1 MTISKSAVQKVLD
14 TLPIGYYLGISN
26 KVDVQLDENAAT
38 SYADLLN
45 KKIVIAYNNVKTI
58 RDDCNL
64 SLEQIVRTLLYHELS
79 HIILTPDRLL
89 HALNK
94 KQQKIV
100 NAFEDERIERIMQ
113 DYYINVDFKKFVFAI
128 NNVDATNIPKP
139 KSPFEEYY
147 QLVRFGY
154 GTKEKIDAFLQLMRN
169 WENITSLWAGGE
181 FYPKEILRFYK
192 KYFENVENDQS
203 PEETENNQSSVE
215 KESNQSSMEKEKQSD
230 SGEEKSFVQSNI
242 FVGFGQRSLT
252 QNKFSLE
259 QSFSTFSKDN
269 SYLPKL
275 ENIFHKAFKKQAQRS
290 GSLNAYSGKINPRD
304 TSRSDY
310 KWFIRP
316 DANGSQKRFD
326 KVHLS
331 MIVDD
336 SSSFAKSREAINNM
350 LSALAQLERNHPEFS
365 FDLIKIGTY
374 SQIAPKNE
382 RSVKCASGS
391 IVSKTLFK
399 HYNQT
404 QKANCTNINLCV
416 MDGEFIVDDYAFK
429 AFNHPNVTVI
439 SDPENEIKLNAQAPL
454 ARKIYID
461 GNYAERLISEVF
473 SALERLIA

>member
-14 TLPIGYYLGISN
+14 TLPVGYYLGISN
-26 KVDVQLDENAAT
+26 KVDVQLDENATT

-79 HIILTPDRLL
+79 HIILTPVHLL
-89 HALNK
+89 LSLNE
-94 KQQKIV
+94 KQRNIV

-128 NNVDATNIPKP
+128 NNVDISNIPEP

-154 GTKEKIDAFLQLMRN
+154 GAKEKIDAFVQLMTR
-169 WENITSLWAGGE
+169 WENVVGTYGGAI
-181 FYPKEILRFYK
+181 YQRDILCFYK

-203 PEETENNQSSVE
+203 PAETENNQSSA
-215 KESNQSSMEKEKQSD
+215 EKEKQSD
-230 SGEEKSFVQSNI
+230 CDKEKSFVQANT
-242 FVGFGQRSLT
+242 FVGFGERSLT
-252 QNKFSLE
+252 HNKFYLE

-304 TSRSDY
+304 TTRSDY

-326 KVHLS
+326 KIHLT

-336 SSSFAKSREAINNM
+336 SSSFMISREVINNM
-350 LSALAQLERNHPEFS
+350 LSSLVQLEKNHSEFS
-365 FDLIKIGTY
+365 FDLIKIGTF
-374 SQIAPKNE
+374 SEIAPKNE
-382 RSVKCASGS
+382 RSVECLSGS
-391 IVSKTLFK
+391 VVNRNLFK

-416 MDGEFIVDDYAFK
+416 MDGEFIVDDQAFK

-439 SDPENEIKLNAQAPL
+439 SDPENEIRLNTEAPL

-473 SALERLIA
+473 NAMERLIA